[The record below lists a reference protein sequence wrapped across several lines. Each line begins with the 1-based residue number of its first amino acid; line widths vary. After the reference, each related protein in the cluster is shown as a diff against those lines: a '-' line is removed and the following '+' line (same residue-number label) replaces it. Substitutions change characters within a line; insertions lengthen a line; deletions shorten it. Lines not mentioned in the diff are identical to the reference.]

1 MIVQLSTTCE
11 LYNDEYAA
19 QQVMMLDTLHAH
31 KRSNP
36 CFCVK
41 HAMMICTLEQLLLC
55 PSWFDFN
62 VTKRFKDLFK
72 PCP

>member
-11 LYNDEYAA
+11 LYNDKYAA
-19 QQVMMLDTLHAH
+19 LHAH

-41 HAMMICTLEQLLLC
+41 HAMIICTLEQLLLC